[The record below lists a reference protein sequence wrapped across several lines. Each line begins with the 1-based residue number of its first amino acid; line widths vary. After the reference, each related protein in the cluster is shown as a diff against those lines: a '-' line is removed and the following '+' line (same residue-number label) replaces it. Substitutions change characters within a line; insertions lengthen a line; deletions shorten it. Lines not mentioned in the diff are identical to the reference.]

1 MESSSMSRKMAVF
14 FAPLGVVLIGIA
26 LAAQQTATEAPRGF
40 DTPTLSDTPGL
51 LSVSNGIAEPPG
63 DTFAQDQFQFERKHS
78 PSGPIGSL
86 GLGPDYNA
94 AACADCH
101 QNVVTGAASQFTELR
116 AGHIDANGNFANP
129 TIPIDGG
136 NSSITGRSI
145 VNDRAI
151 CEAAIEHLP
160 DSENIRSLRAVLN
173 TLGDGFVEAVDDRTL
188 LGIANNQPSL
198 SGGNIHG
205 EAIQVPVLEA
215 PGQTRIGRFG
225 WKDQHA
231 SLLWFT
237 ADAYVNE
244 MGITSRLKPSDMTT
258 VCKTTSDPEDT
269 PDELGMANIDHFAQF
284 MRGTK
289 APP

>member
-1 MESSSMSRKMAVF
+1 MSRNMAVF

-63 DTFAQDQFQFERKHS
+63 DTFALDQFEFERKHS
-78 PSGPIGSL
+78 PGGPIGSL

-136 NSSITGRSI
+136 NSTITGRSI

-160 DSENIRSLRAVLN
+160 DSENVRSLRAVLN

-188 LGIANNQPSL
+188 IAIAANQL
-198 SGGNIHG
+198 WRDSGDFRMRPEKIRQRLQRSRANQRVVVQQQQQRSRRGGGGLVIAPG
-205 EAIQVPVLEA
+205 KSPVLRVA
-215 PGQTRIGRFG
+215 
-225 WKDQHA
+225 DQGHTGEIRRNH
-231 SLLWFT
+231 LRRC
-237 ADAYVNE
+237 V
-244 MGITSRLKPSDMTT
+244 
-258 VCKTTSDPEDT
+258 
-269 PDELGMANIDHFAQF
+269 
-284 MRGTK
+284 
-289 APP
+289 